1 MPRISTIVIGA
12 GQAGLAMSHC
22 LSTFGVDHVVL
33 ERGQVAQRWRSQ
45 SWDSLHLLTPNWMTR
60 LPGFHYK
67 GDDPDGFMSIPDLVS
82 FFERY
87 ASSSQVPIQTDT
99 TVERLEQSRRHF
111 RVTTN
116 RGAWDADA
124 VVIATGFCAEP
135 LVPAISRNLAST
147 VTQVVPPA
155 YRRPDQLPDGGVL
168 IVGAS
173 STGIQLADEIQRS
186 GRPVTLAV
194 GRHIRLPRRYR
205 GHDILRWLDRLG
217 ALDERVDEVASIDVS
232 RHQPSLQLIGKPD
245 HSSLD
250 LAMLHHLGVRLV
262 GHVLQIDG
270 QHVRFAD
277 DLVATTA
284 GADVKMVEVQSRID
298 HYVLEMGI
306 AADAA
311 EAFQPTWPAALDAPT
326 VVNLEADG
334 IRTVIWA
341 TGCRRTYPW
350 LHVPVLDQNGEI
362 VHHGGVTSVSGLYVL
377 GMQFQRRRNSAF
389 IDGVGD
395 DAWVIAQTIA
405 DIAAGVRVA

>member
-1 MPRISTIVIGA
+1 MPKISTIVIGG
-12 GQAGLAMSHC
+12 GQAGLAESHC

-45 SWDSLHLLTPNWMTR
+45 SWDSLRLLTPNWMTR
-60 LPGFHYK
+60 LPGFHYQ
-67 GDDPDGFMSIPDLVS
+67 GDDPDGFMSIPELVS
-82 FFERY
+82 FFEQY
-87 ASSSQVPIQTDT
+87 ATGSQVPIQTDT
-99 TVERLEQSRRHF
+99 TVERVEQARRHF

-116 RGAWDADA
+116 RGIWDADS
-124 VVIATGFCAEP
+124 VVIATGFCEQP
-135 LVPAISRNLAST
+135 LVPAMSRNLAST

-205 GHDILRWLDRLG
+205 GHDILKWLDRLG
-217 ALDERVDEVASIDVS
+217 ALDERVDEVASIEVS

-250 LAMLHHLGVRLV
+250 LAMLYDHGVRLV
-262 GHVLQIDG
+262 GHVVEIDG
-270 QHVRFAD
+270 QQVRFAE
-277 DLVATTA
+277 DLVSTTA
-284 GADVKMVEVQSRID
+284 AADVKMVELQSRID

-306 AADAA
+306 TA
-311 EAFQPTWPAALDAPT
+311 EPAEPFQPTWPAAVDAPIE
-326 VVNLEADG
+326 VNLEAEG

-362 VHHGGVTSVSGLYVL
+362 VHHGGVTSVPGLYVL
-377 GMQFQRRRNSAF
+377 GMQFQRRRNSSF